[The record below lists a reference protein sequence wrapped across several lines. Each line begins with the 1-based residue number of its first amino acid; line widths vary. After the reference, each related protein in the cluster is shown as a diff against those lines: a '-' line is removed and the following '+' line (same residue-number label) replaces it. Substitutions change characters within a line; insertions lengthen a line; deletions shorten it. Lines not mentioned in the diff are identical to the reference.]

1 MKTLKNIFGIEETK
15 KSMSNFLNSLDTNAM
30 IMIKGGG
37 EEDDDLWAPPINGG
51 N

>member
-15 KSMSNFLNSLDTNAM
+15 KSMNNFFNRLDINAM
-30 IMIKGGG
+30 IMIKGGDG
-37 EEDDDLWAPPINGG
+37 DDDDLWAPPTNGG